1 MQNDAMA
8 AGAKFLEVV
17 KFATFTL
24 LFISNFIDY
33 RMSIT
38 KKIYIVNKAACF

>member
-1 MQNDAMA
+1 MLNDAMA

-17 KFATFTL
+17 KFDVFTL

-33 RMSIT
+33 RLSVT
-38 KKIYIVNKAACF
+38 TKIYIVNKIAYF